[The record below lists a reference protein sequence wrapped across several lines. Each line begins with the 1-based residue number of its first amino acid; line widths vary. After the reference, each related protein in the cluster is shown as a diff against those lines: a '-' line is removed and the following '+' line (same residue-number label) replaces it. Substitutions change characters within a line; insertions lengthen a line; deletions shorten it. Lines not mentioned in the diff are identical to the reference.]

1 MGGAIVSAFVHNSPL
16 AGRVRA
22 LILDAPVLDR
32 HSVID
37 LQAAER
43 GLPGFL
49 ATTVGVD
56 GLGPHRLR
64 LGRVR
69 PGRSRPARRV
79 TYHRIAGAGHVEAW
93 NVGAAVDERRVRAFL
108 GRVGA

>member
-1 MGGAIVSAFVHNSPL
+1 MGGAIVSAFVRNSPL

-43 GLPGFL
+43 GLPGFPSPPPWEW
-49 ATTVGVD
+49 TVSARIGFDWDAFDQVARA
-56 GLGPHRLR
+56 L
-64 LGRVR
+64 
-69 PGRSRPARRV
+69 PG
-79 TYHRIAGAGHVEAW
+79 G
-93 NVGAAVDERRVRAFL
+93 
-108 GRVGA
+108 